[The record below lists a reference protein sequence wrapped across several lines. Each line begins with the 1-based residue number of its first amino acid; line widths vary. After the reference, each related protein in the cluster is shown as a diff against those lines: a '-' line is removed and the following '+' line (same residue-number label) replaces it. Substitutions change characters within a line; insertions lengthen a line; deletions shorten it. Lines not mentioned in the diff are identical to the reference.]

1 MSFEI
6 KEVEISKIKIGERQR
21 RYIGDITPLKKS
33 MKELGLL
40 NPIIISSDYTLIAGY
55 RRLLAAKELGWKT
68 ITARII
74 SSDKKDIF
82 EDIEFYENYARKNL
96 FQEEIEEVVK
106 KLNSKKKGFLAKV
119 FEKLKKLFT

>member
-6 KEVEISKIKIGERQR
+6 KEIDISKIKVGERQR
-21 RYIGDITPLKKS
+21 RYIGDITTLKKS
-33 MKELGLL
+33 MKEIGLL
-40 NPIIISSDYTLIAGY
+40 NPIIVSSDYTLIAGY

-68 ITARII
+68 ITARVI

-106 KLNSKKKGFLAKV
+106 KLNNRRKSFFRKI
-119 FEKLKKLFT
+119 FERVKKLFS

>member
-6 KEVEISKIKIGERQR
+6 KEIDISKIKVGERQR
-21 RYIGDITPLKKS
+21 RYIGDITTLKKS
-33 MKELGLL
+33 MKEIGLL
-40 NPIIISSDYTLIAGY
+40 NPIIVSSDYTLIAGY

-68 ITARII
+68 ITARVI

-106 KLNSKKKGFLAKV
+106 KLNNRKKGFFRKI
-119 FEKLKKLFT
+119 FERVKKLFS